1 MFSSHHH
8 DGFNNTHHAAQTD
21 NGDDGFPDRGPAVL
35 AVTTATMALASLFVA
50 ARMVSR
56 VGIVRRVGCD
66 DYIMVLAWFI
76 ALFLSFSICFG
87 TRRGLGRH
95 DRNID
100 PQTIAGLRMC
110 EYVFSILYN
119 PALMATKSSVL
130 VFYLRLA
137 KNTQKI
143 LRMCSWGL
151 LIIVNLAGIILTF
164 MNIFQCKPISAA
176 WDIHVKAI
184 SCIPLLTE
192 FICSAPVNVTT
203 DLAILALPIP
213 VLTSMRLPP
222 RQKMI
227 LVLTFSLGI
236 FVTVVDVVR
245 IYYLQQAIAY
255 VPTSASSNPMAMF
268 GQSSGFSWNASL
280 SLMWSA
286 VEVNV
291 GITCACIPTLK
302 PLIIR
307 ILPAMLLDPDGSKTM
322 TGEVDIFDSKEAER
336 EEHHHVSPT
345 SAITPGTTLVG
356 GDTSSPPAFVI
367 TPPDERPPPVERS
380 SDEISIRDFLSGPGP
395 YGGPSRRAS
404 MAPSRR
410 TSFAPSLHRTST
422 IGGGIH
428 HRDSV
433 ATSTAVYFGFV
444 DMKKPKSMIRTSG
457 SESFRYCTIVSIL
470 FFLWGFSYGLL
481 NTLNNVVADVAD
493 MSDAQ
498 TLGLTSVYFGGGY
511 FLGPILV
518 GEWLLRHDEHHR
530 SSRKKRRDSNNS
542 IEPDVGGFKTTFIVG
557 LLIYGTGTIMFWPGA
572 VLAAYGGFM
581 VSSFVVGF
589 GLAVLETAANPF
601 LILCGPPEYA
611 DTRLL
616 LAQGVQAVGSVL
628 SGLLANN
635 VFFATIE
642 DRTVDSTTLIDVQW
656 TYLAVTL
663 LSVLLALYFYYMPL
677 PEVTDRE
684 LSRLSERLPVDP
696 KKRSLGGVSLRN
708 WTIFFAVL
716 SQWTYVAAQEN
727 ISIFFNPLITGFV
740 PTPHDKISA
749 RPPGFAIS
757 TLSYLLVAHTAF
769 AVSRFM
775 AGGIT
780 YLSVKYPTNRFL
792 PRPRTILLSSIFLSA
807 LFALITTVL
816 PRTSNPNIIAI
827 PLVLFYLAEGPIW
840 PLIFSL
846 GLRGQGARTKRA
858 AAWLTMGASGPAFWP
873 FVSYAIATRSGGIAV
888 NNVQIAVGILVVVLL
903 VVALFYPLLLT
914 AVRDAREM
922 VDWVFVGDTREVLAR
937 EKSRG
942 ENLGAD
948 IEEVLAKRGE
958 SLMKDMKLKRRH
970 GRHDEGKGEGGKEKG
985 VLGRIFGGGGVG
997 GMEGGGTGG
1006 TGGGGGGG
1014 GGERRGTA
1022 GSAGSEA
1029 PEVEYREGTKPEQQ
1043 QKRGGERSGGGGRE
1057 EVEGKGARLEPWDSE
1072 PAPWEPGNENFPK
1085 LDMRILQD

>member
-1 MFSSHHH
+1 MLSFNHRYH
-8 DGFNNTHHAAQTD
+8 NNTHHAAQTID
-21 NGDDGFPDRGPAVL
+21 GDGGFPDRGPAVL
-35 AVTTATMALASLFVA
+35 VVTSATLALASLFVA

-66 DYIMVLAWFI
+66 DYIIVLAWLI
-76 ALFLSFSICFG
+76 ALFLSLSICFG
-87 TRRGLGRH
+87 TRRGLGRL

-100 PQTIAGLRMC
+100 PSSKAGLRMC
-110 EYVFSILYN
+110 EYIFSILYN

-143 LRMCSWGL
+143 LRMCSWGIL
-151 LIIVNLAGIILTF
+151 VIVNVAGVILTF
-164 MNIFQCKPISAA
+164 MNIFQCNPIAAA
-176 WDIHVKAI
+176 WDIYIKPL

-222 RQKMI
+222 RQKVI

-268 GQSSGFSWNASL
+268 GQSSGFSWSASL

-307 ILPAMLLDPDGSKTM
+307 ILPAMLLDPNGSRTITGDG
-322 TGEVDIFDSKEAER
+322 GGDLFDSKEVER
-336 EEHHHVSPT
+336 EEHHNNSQPPT
-345 SAITPGTTLVG
+345 TPGTTLAG

-367 TPPDERPPPVERS
+367 TPPEERP
-380 SDEISIRDFLSGPGP
+380 SDEISIRDFLAAGPGP
-395 YGGPSRRAS
+395 YGSGPSRRAS

-410 TSFAPSLHRTST
+410 TSMAHSSRQTTT
-422 IGGGIH
+422 IGGGIP
-428 HRDSV
+428 HRDSA
-433 ATSTAVYFGFV
+433 ATATAVYFGFV
-444 DMKKPKSMIRTSG
+444 NMKKPKSMLKTSAA
-457 SESFRYCTIVSIL
+457 ESFKYCTIVSIL

-481 NTLNNVVADVAD
+481 NTLNNVVADVAN

-511 FLGPILV
+511 FFGPILV

-530 SSRKKRRDSNNS
+530 SHKKRRDTNS

-642 DRTVDSTTLIDVQW
+642 EDRPVDSTTLIDVQW

-677 PEVTDRE
+677 PEVTDLE
-684 LSRLSERLPVDP
+684 LSQLSERLPIDP
-696 KKRSLGGVSLRN
+696 KKRSLGGFSLRN
-708 WTIFFAVL
+708 WVLFFAVL

-727 ISIFFNPLITGFV
+727 ISIFFNPLITAFV
-740 PTPHDKISA
+740 PLSERTSGF
-749 RPPGFAIS
+749 RPPGLAVS
-757 TLSYLLVAHTAF
+757 TLSYLLIAHTAF
-769 AVSRFM
+769 AASRFL
-775 AGGIT
+775 AGGLS
-780 YLSVKYPTNRFL
+780 YLSVARPAAKYF
-792 PRPRTILLSSIFLSA
+792 PRPRTILLVSIFMSVV
-807 LFALITTVL
+807 FALITTVL
-816 PRTSNPNIIAI
+816 PETKSPNTISI
-827 PLVLFYLAEGPIW
+827 PLILFYFAEGPIW
-840 PLIFSL
+840 PLVFSF
-846 GLRGQGARTKRA
+846 GLRGQGDRTKRA

-873 FVSYAIATRSGGIAV
+873 FVSYAIASRNEAK
-888 NNVQIAVGILVVVLL
+888 VQIAVGVVVVVLL
-903 VVALFYPLLLT
+903 VVALVYPLLLT
-914 AVRDAREM
+914 VVRDTRVMIDWAFSAAEEDSNVRNDGNDEENINEVVARRRKSM
-922 VDWVFVGDTREVLAR
+922 IKDAKKKRRQSHQR
-937 EKSRG
+937 EK
-942 ENLGAD
+942 
-948 IEEVLAKRGE
+948 EE
-958 SLMKDMKLKRRH
+958 
-970 GRHDEGKGEGGKEKG
+970 GEGGKG
-985 VLGRIFGGGGVG
+985 ALGRMFGSIRRGGAASAVG
-997 GMEGGGTGG
+997 GEGEDAATQVGQHNL
-1006 TGGGGGGG
+1006 
-1014 GGERRGTA
+1014 RRGTT
-1022 GSAGSEA
+1022 GSDGSEPE
-1029 PEVEYREGTKPEQQ
+1029 PEVEYREGERPRQQ
-1043 QKRGGERSGGGGRE
+1043 QQERGDTAGNRGGRDTQQE
-1057 EVEGKGARLEPWDSE
+1057 ETEDDRL
-1072 PAPWEPGNENFPK
+1072 APWENAHNVPP
-1085 LDMRILQD
+1085 LDTTILQD